1 MNGEDDHWVGSLTK
15 CIQNIH
21 RICSTNLTFTS
32 IAKIQIGNLQINK
45 EIQMSNKHRKIWSVL
60 LSVHRNAN

>member
-1 MNGEDDHWVGSLTK
+1 MNGEDDHWVGSFTK

-21 RICSTNLTFTS
+21 RIHSTNLTFTNIS
-32 IAKIQIGNLQINK
+32 KNTNRQFTNK
-45 EIQMSNKHRKIWSVL
+45 EIQMSNKHVKIWSIL